1 MNLALPPGH
10 PLRLCSA
17 ALEIATL
24 PPERLLAAGGEPTAA
39 FLAPNGE
46 SWVGMGAVRW
56 LTGKPGD
63 AHALWAGL
71 ADVSPDAPPPTALG
85 VLPFSA
91 REHPDALWAGLL
103 PGGVVLPERLVVQR
117 GGRAWLR
124 LTLPAAEADTL
135 RARLTSV
142 ARELAALPAAEA
154 VPLPGFETF
163 EDRAAARQ
171 YTAAVG
177 DAVARIRAGELVK
190 VVLARRAS
198 IAFDGTPTAAA
209 VLRRL
214 SAHQS
219 GAVRYAWCRG
229 GKAWLGATPETL
241 LRLDGRTL
249 RTEALAGT
257 RPEAQADELHADA
270 KERHEHAVVV
280 DAVRAAIAPWVQ
292 ALPPTRPPGLR
303 RTRGLA
309 HLHTPI
315 EATLS
320 ADTDALALVHALH
333 PTPAVCGL
341 PTARAAQL
349 LASLEGQPRGLY
361 AGPVLR
367 LSADGT
373 AHAVVGLR
381 GAVLSGRLAVLPA
394 GAGIVE
400 GSDGDRELAETCA
413 KQGSVLDAWRA
424 FVAA

>member
-17 ALEIATL
+17 ALEIAPL

-39 FLAPNGE
+39 FMAPNGE
-46 SWVGMGAVRW
+46 SWVGIGAVRW
-56 LTGKPGD
+56 LTGRPGD
-63 AHALWAGL
+63 GHALWAGL

-91 REHPDALWAGLL
+91 HDAPDELWTGLL

-135 RARLTSV
+135 RTRLAAV
-142 ARELAALPAAEA
+142 ARELAALPPAESEA
-154 VPLPGFETF
+154 LPDFDEFDDADT
-163 EDRAAARQ
+163 AAR
-171 YTAAVG
+171 YAAAVG

-190 VVLARRAS
+190 VVLARRAN
-198 IAFDGTPTAAA
+198 IAFERAPSAAA

-257 RPEAQADELHADA
+257 RPEARAEELYADA

-292 ALPPTRPPGLR
+292 ALPPTRAPGLR

-315 EATLS
+315 EATLR

-341 PTARAAQL
+341 PADRAATL
-349 LASLEGQPRGLY
+349 LAALEGQPRGLY

-381 GAVLSGRLAVLPA
+381 GALLTGRLAMLPA
-394 GAGIVE
+394 GAGIVD
-400 GSDGDRELAETCA
+400 GSDGEGELAETRA